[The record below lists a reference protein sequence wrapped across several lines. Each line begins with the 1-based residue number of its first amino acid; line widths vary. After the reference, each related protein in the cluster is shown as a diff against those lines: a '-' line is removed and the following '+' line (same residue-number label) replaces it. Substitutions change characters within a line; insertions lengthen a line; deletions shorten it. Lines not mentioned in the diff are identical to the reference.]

1 MIKQFFQKIFKQFL
15 QEKEEE
21 MVVRLCFW
29 IVFYY
34 MFTPKFI
41 MNAGGSLVKVNQSHE
56 EYTYEKVEDFLR
68 EYNGEIKDAFCI
80 RTDMYYVTFEEKIK
94 EKCHELLYA
103 YYFPRFIY
111 RRSLLCTELLKEIG
125 VSKDIEFASYRTL
138 ILEHFTE
145 IKQIIHLYEETVL
158 TKLFQFSFPLVVQ
171 SYCEPMSMYVQKE
184 ENILFVH

>member
-1 MIKQFFQKIFKQFL
+1 MIEQFFQKIFKQFL

-21 MVVRLCFW
+21 IVVRLCFW

-41 MNAGGSLVKVNQSHE
+41 MNAGGSLVEMNQSHE

-68 EYNGEIKDAFCI
+68 EYNGEIKGEF
-80 RTDMYYVTFEEKIK
+80 RFGTGMYYVTFEEKIK
-94 EKCHELLYA
+94 EKCYELIYT

-125 VSKDIEFASYRTL
+125 VSKDIEFASYRTV
-138 ILEHFTE
+138 ILDHFTE
-145 IKQIIHLYEETVL
+145 IKRMIHFYEETVL
-158 TKLFQFSFPLVVQ
+158 KKLFKYSFPLVVQ
-171 SYCEPMSMYVQKE
+171 SYREPVSMYIKE
-184 ENILFVH
+184 ENQILVH